1 MKKLLVVIAVAM
13 LGNFS
18 AKAQE
23 KGNIEL
29 GAALGVN
36 LTNVSTSD
44 SDISGDTKTG
54 FYGAVSGE
62 YYFSDR
68 WGIKAKLVSDPKG
81 WANDYLFVNYSLIK
95 TDAKL
100 NYVTI
105 PVMANWH
112 FGRNRNWYLN
122 FGLYAG
128 FLLMAKETAL
138 DTDLKDELKGTDFG
152 LAAGIGYK
160 FFINDNTKIYIEYAE
175 QAGFVD
181 IVKENEG
188 DALRNS
194 RSAFNVGVLFTLD

>member
-1 MKKLLVVIAVAM
+1 MKKLLVIIAVAM
-13 LGNFS
+13 LGSFG

-36 LTNVSTSD
+36 LTNVSTGSV
-44 SDISGDTKTG
+44 SGDTKVAL
-54 FYGAVSGE
+54 YGGVSGE

-68 WGIKAKLVSDPKG
+68 WGIKAKLVYDAKG
-81 WANDYLFVNYSLIK
+81 WANGYLMTNFTSIATTDY
-95 TDAKL
+95 KL

-128 FLLMAKETAL
+128 FLLSAKDSEF
-138 DTDLKDELKGTDFG
+138 DMDLKDDFKGTDFG

-160 FFINDNTKIYIEYAE
+160 FFITDRTKIYIEYGE
-175 QAGFVD
+175 QVGFVD
-181 IVKENEG
+181 IAEENDG

-194 RSAFNVGVLFTLD
+194 RSAISVGVLFTLD